1 MKLVKFDRE
10 EKYIKDFVKLAE
22 RLYDSSDNMEDPDSI
37 KKILKGEHP
46 LSKYFALAK
55 FLVYDDAD
63 NVKGRFCITS
73 YEGDTTAYLGFFECV
88 NDSDAAKFLFDSA
101 YAYCSENGFAKIQG
115 PVDASFWIKYRLKIN
130 KFDAPYTGE
139 PYNKDYYLKLF
150 EDNGFTV
157 AEHYTSHAFRSVGE
171 EYKNPKFEEHYQEFL
186 NAGYEIRS
194 PKEEE
199 FSQAIDDVYRL
210 VTDLYSDFP
219 IFKDVKQEDF
229 REVFMSYKQIM
240 NMSMTKLAYYNGKA
254 VGFYVSIP
262 DYGNLVYHTGNP
274 VNIAK
279 ILMTKKKPKRYVM
292 LYMGVDQQHRGLG
305 KALVYAIMKELM
317 ASGLPSIGAL
327 MRDGKLTQ
335 TYANGDIT
343 GVYEYVLLERKI
355 EK

>member
-1 MKLVKFDRE
+1 MKLVKFDKE
-10 EKYIKDFVKLAE
+10 EKYIKDFVKLAVQI
-22 RLYDSSDNMEDPDSI
+22 YDSDDNMEDPDSI
-37 KKILKGEHP
+37 KKILKEEHP
-46 LSKYFALAK
+46 LSKYFSLAK
-55 FLVYDDAD
+55 FLIYDDSD

-73 YEGDTTAYLGFFECV
+73 YEGDTTAYFGFFECV
-88 NDSDAAKFLFDSA
+88 NDSGVAKFLFDSA
-101 YAYCSENGFAKIQG
+101 YAYCIENGFAKMQG

-171 EYKNPKFEEHYQEFL
+171 EYTNEIYEQRYKAFL
-186 NAGYEIRS
+186 DSGYEIRS

-219 IFKDVKQEDF
+219 IFKDVKQDDF

-274 VNIAK
+274 LNIAK
-279 ILMTKKKPKRYVM
+279 ILMLKKKPKRYVM
-292 LYMGVDQQHRGLG
+292 LYMGVDQSHRGLG
-305 KALVYAIMKELM
+305 KAIVYAIMKELM

-335 TYANGDIT
+335 TYASGDIT
-343 GVYEYVLLERKI
+343 DVYEYVLLERNLK
-355 EK
+355 

>member
-1 MKLVKFDRE
+1 MKLVRF
-10 EKYIKDFVKLAE
+10 EKEDNYIKDFVKLAE
-22 RLYDSSDNMEDPDSI
+22 KIYDSNDNMEDPDSM

-46 LSKYFALAK
+46 LSKYFSLAK
-55 FLVYDDAD
+55 FLVYDDEGV
-63 NVKGRFCITS
+63 VKGRFCITS
-73 YEGDTTAYLGFFECV
+73 YEGDDTAYFGFFECV
-88 NDSDAAKFLFDSA
+88 NDDEAAKFLFDSA
-101 YAYCSENGFAKIQG
+101 YSYCSENGFTKMQG

-130 KFDAPYTGE
+130 KFETPYTGE

-150 EDNGFTV
+150 KDNGFEV
-157 AEHYTSHAFRSVGE
+157 CVGE
-171 EYKNPKFEEHYQEFL
+171 VYKNPKFEEHYQEFL

-199 FSQAIDDVYRL
+199 FYECIDAVYRL
-210 VTDLYSDFP
+210 VTELYSDFP
-219 IFKDVKQEDF
+219 IFKDVEQENF

-240 NMSMTKLAYYNGKA
+240 NMSMTKLAYYQGKA

-274 VNIAK
+274 INIAK

-305 KALVYAIMKELM
+305 IALVYAIMKELM

-335 TYANGDIT
+335 TYANGDIVD
-343 GVYEYVLLERKI
+343 VYEYVLLERNI
-355 EK
+355 R

>member
-10 EKYIKDFVKLAE
+10 ENYIKDFVKLAVTI
-22 RLYDSSDNMEDPDSI
+22 YDSYDNMEDPDSI

-46 LSKYFALAK
+46 LSKYFSLAK
-55 FLVYDDAD
+55 FLVYDDSGV
-63 NVKGRFCITS
+63 VKGRFCITS
-73 YEGDTTAYLGFFECV
+73 YEGDNTAYLGFFECV
-88 NDSDAAKFLFDSA
+88 NDAEAAKFLFDSA

-115 PVDASFWIKYRLKIN
+115 PVDASFWIRDLDFMIAFGGIGLVSN
-130 KFDAPYTGE
+130 IE
-139 PYNKDYYLKLF
+139 LF

-279 ILMTKKKPKRYVM
+279 ILMAKKKPKRYVM

-343 GVYEYVLLERKI
+343 GVYEYVLLERTI
-355 EK
+355 ER

>member
-1 MKLVKFDRE
+1 MKLVKFDLE
-10 EKYIKDFVKLAE
+10 ENYIKDFVKLPE
-22 RLYDSSDNMEDPDSI
+22 MIYDPSDNMEDPGSM

-46 LSKYFALAK
+46 LSKYFKLAK
-55 FLVYDDAD
+55 FLVYDDTGS
-63 NVKGRFCITS
+63 VKGRFCITS
-73 YEGDTTAYLGFFECV
+73 YEGDETAYLGFFECV
-88 NDSDAAKFLFDSA
+88 NDAEAARFLFDSA
-101 YAYCSENGFAKIQG
+101 YSYCSENGFSKIQG

-130 KFDAPYTGE
+130 KFETPYTGE

-150 EDNGFTV
+150 TDNGFDV
-157 AEHYTSHAFRSVGE
+157 IEHYVSNAFRSVGE
-171 EYKNPKFEEHYQEFL
+171 EYENSKFEERYQEFL
-186 NAGYEIRS
+186 DAGYEIRS

-199 FSQAIDDVYRL
+199 FSSAIDDVYRL

-274 VNIAK
+274 INIAK

-317 ASGLPSIGAL
+317 VTGLPSIGAL
-327 MRDGKLTQ
+327 IRDGKINQ
-335 TYANGDIT
+335 KYASKEIT
-343 GVYEYVLLERKI
+343 DVYEYVLLERKI
-355 EK
+355 ER